1 MIKALE
7 LRQIPAFSGVPED
20 QLDWFLCHADETLL
34 RAGETFVR
42 KGDSADWMFVLLEG
56 TFQWRGEFG
65 GDTVVLPAKAGDIT
79 GVYPF
84 SRMKQFTVTGR
95 ALTAGR
101 ILRFPVSLFP
111 ELVQKM
117 PGLTATLVAMMSD
130 RVREGTRIEQQRDRL
145 VSLGKLAAGLAHE
158 LNNPASAAKR
168 ATSQLAAVLNE
179 MKDASFELGRQHPT
193 DGQRAAIER
202 AEASA
207 IHTAE
212 SPPDALATSH
222 LEEQLNSVLY
232 SYAESDSWQLS
243 AALARS
249 NVEPRTLETLLADLD
264 LPAARAAL
272 RLIAVSAEMAVLLNV
287 VENSTSRISELVR
300 TIKEYTY
307 LDQAPVQDV
316 DVVRSL
322 ETTLAVLNNLLR
334 DGVTVQRHYEPL
346 PLLVDSFGTEL
357 NQVWTNLIQNAVEAM
372 AGKGVLRVRTFRE
385 EQNAVVEI
393 GDNGPGIPT
402 EVRGHI
408 FDPFF
413 TTKGVGEGTGLG
425 LDTVQRIV
433 RKHRGDV
440 HVESKPGD
448 TRFQVWLPL
457 AESATA

>member
-168 ATSQLAAVLNE
+168 ATSQLAAVLVR
-179 MKDASFELGRQHPT
+179 MKDASFELGGTTPRM
-193 DGQRAAIER
+193 DR
-202 AEASA
+202 
-207 IHTAE
+207 
-212 SPPDALATSH
+212 
-222 LEEQLNSVLY
+222 EQ
-232 SYAESDSWQLS
+232 Q
-243 AALARS
+243 
-249 NVEPRTLETLLADLD
+249 
-264 LPAARAAL
+264 
-272 RLIAVSAEMAVLLNV
+272 
-287 VENSTSRISELVR
+287 
-300 TIKEYTY
+300 
-307 LDQAPVQDV
+307 
-316 DVVRSL
+316 
-322 ETTLAVLNNLLR
+322 
-334 DGVTVQRHYEPL
+334 
-346 PLLVDSFGTEL
+346 
-357 NQVWTNLIQNAVEAM
+357 
-372 AGKGVLRVRTFRE
+372 
-385 EQNAVVEI
+385 
-393 GDNGPGIPT
+393 
-402 EVRGHI
+402 
-408 FDPFF
+408 
-413 TTKGVGEGTGLG
+413 
-425 LDTVQRIV
+425 
-433 RKHRGDV
+433 
-440 HVESKPGD
+440 
-448 TRFQVWLPL
+448 
-457 AESATA
+457 